1 MDPDEKKYYIL
12 IYICACVINLN
23 FTLIINFFLG
33 VWWWNP
39 TLKSNLYDINIIPF
53 KIYLQFY
60 VSRIN
65 FVNFPRL
72 SFSIKRKTSSNVPNY
87 VWWFCCWPI
96 KLQKLKFQT
105 SFFFFFSWCALGYNS
120 IPTLVCGLRNPLAII
135 IIIIITIISCLASSH
150 HQELSLAREG
160 VTVYWNEN
168 YLSNTYRI
176 YIYYYRKWKGY
187 YTLIMQSNFFNI
199 YLIHLSLKN
208 NSN

>member
-1 MDPDEKKYYIL
+1 MCMCYKFELYI
-12 IYICACVINLN
+12 N
-23 FTLIINFFLG
+23 NFFLG

-105 SFFFFFSWCALGYNS
+105 SFFEVFFFSFF
-120 IPTLVCGLRNPLAII
+120 LVCSRLQLYTYIGLRFKKPICN
-135 IIIIITIISCLASSH
+135 
-150 HQELSLAREG
+150 
-160 VTVYWNEN
+160 
-168 YLSNTYRI
+168 
-176 YIYYYRKWKGY
+176 YYYYYYYYFLSSQEPPSRTQPCKGRGYSLLERK
-187 YTLIMQSNFFNI
+187 LFV
-199 YLIHLSLKN
+199 
-208 NSN
+208 

>member
-1 MDPDEKKYYIL
+1 LWTFLAFPFQSKEKHLPTFRIMSGDSVADPSSCK
-12 IYICACVINLN
+12 NWN
-23 FTLIINFFLG
+23 FKPPFSSFF
-33 VWWWNP
+33 
-39 TLKSNLYDINIIPF
+39 F
-53 KIYLQFY
+53 F
-60 VSRIN
+60 
-65 FVNFPRL
+65 F
-72 SFSIKRKTSSNVPNY
+72 
-87 VWWFCCWPI
+87 
-96 KLQKLKFQT
+96 
-105 SFFFFFSWCALGYNS
+105 FFFFFSWCALGYNS
-120 IPTLVCGLRNPLAII
+120 IPTLVCGLRNPLAI

-187 YTLIMQSNFFNI
+187 YTLIMQSNFFNK

>member
-1 MDPDEKKYYIL
+1 MCMCYKFELYI
-12 IYICACVINLN
+12 N
-23 FTLIINFFLG
+23 NFFLG

-105 SFFFFFSWCALGYNS
+105 SFFEFFFFFSWCALGYNS
-120 IPTLVCGLRNPLAII
+120 IPTLVCGLRNPFAI
-135 IIIIITIISCLASSH
+135 IIIIITIISCLARSH

-168 YLSNTYRI
+168 YLYNTYRI
-176 YIYYYRKWKGY
+176 YLLLQKVER
-187 YTLIMQSNFFNI
+187 LLHSNYAKLFF
-199 YLIHLSLKN
+199 
-208 NSN
+208 